1 MSLLK
6 KITDF
11 CGGIAAFMGGL
22 FLIQKYMAFKP
33 KTDEEYIAW
42 LSEKAKD
49 STEAVSG
56 SAVAP
61 GKLSQFFTPAHA
73 GNDYRPIA
81 ILTALL
87 IVTVLVSRIVARLPY
102 VGFAVSLFPAAM
114 SMYLFCDKTLF
125 NQPSLFVLLSL
136 ALLFGNAAECIIRDR
151 QDGKH
156 RLWLCAKMTMLL
168 PSLLCLAFAILSK
181 VLSRALFNLSVFRN
195 LTSNVPPNV
204 FKIFITVGIMYF
216 VILIISSLLLDVYF
230 IDTVLSIIPLVYLTY
245 QIYRIN
251 FSIFIPVLLL
261 LAIVCFFTNLLLC
274 MFENNLSR
282 KEQQEQAEQQEQTEQ
297 TKPTEQQ
304 EPIENSELTEQSE

>member
-6 KITDF
+6 KLTDF

-49 STEAVSG
+49 STESI
-56 SAVAP
+56 SAVAEAP
-61 GKLSQFFTPAHA
+61 GKLSQFFNSAHA

-87 IVTVLVSRIVARLPY
+87 IVAVLVSRVVARLPY
-102 VGFAVSLFPAAM
+102 VGFIVSLFPATM
-114 SMYLFCDKTLF
+114 SMYLFCNNALF

-156 RLWLCAKMTMLL
+156 RLWLCAKITMLL
-168 PSLLCLAFAILSK
+168 PSLLCLTFAILSK
-181 VLSRALFNLSVFRN
+181 VLSKAIFNLSVFYN
-195 LTSNVPPNV
+195 LTTNIPPNV

-216 VILIISSLLLDVYF
+216 IILIISSLLLDVYF
-230 IDTVLSIIPLVYLTY
+230 IDAVLSVIPLIYLTY
-245 QIYRIN
+245 QIYCIN

-274 MFENNLSR
+274 IFENNLSK
-282 KEQQEQAEQQEQTEQ
+282 KEQQTPTEQQSSAEQQESTNN
-297 TKPTEQQ
+297 P
-304 EPIENSELTEQSE
+304 ELTEQSE